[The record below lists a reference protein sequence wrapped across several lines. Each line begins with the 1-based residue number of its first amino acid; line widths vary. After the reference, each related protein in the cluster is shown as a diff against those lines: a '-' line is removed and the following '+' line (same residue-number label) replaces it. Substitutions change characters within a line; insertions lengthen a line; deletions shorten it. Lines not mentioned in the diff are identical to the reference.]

1 MVFCALAGA
10 LALTLAGCGETDSV
24 PPAASPTPTFSP
36 VPAETE
42 PAAEFSLADLQR
54 LQFCFASGAG
64 GWCTLLAV
72 RPDGSFYGEYHDTD
86 MGGGEPGIHAVQWN
100 CKFTGRFAQPV
111 RVNDY
116 TYSMGIAEISYEK
129 EAGTEEVIDGIQY
142 YYTAPYGLEDTEE
155 LLLYLPGAP
164 LAELT
169 QEFRGWVDH
178 GDQGEA
184 LLSYA
189 LNNEAH
195 QQGFFSRNLVREI
208 IYSLISARDESGELE
223 QQLQDA
229 TLSQEERETKAEE
242 LYQVWDNELNEV
254 WDALNRLLSP
264 EDMEVL
270 TAEELEWIAWK
281 EEQAALAGAG
291 MDGTLRAAE
300 LTRERV
306 GVLEEY
312 LGTL

>member
-1 MVFCALAGA
+1 MVSSTTIPPPTAWRMRRRFWSICLAR
-10 LALTLAGCGETDSV
+10 
-24 PPAASPTPTFSP
+24 PWASCPRS
-36 VPAETE
+36 
-42 PAAEFSLADLQR
+42 
-54 LQFCFASGAG
+54 SGAG
-64 GWCTLLAV
+64 WT
-72 RPDGSFYGEYHDTD
+72 
-86 MGGGEPGIHAVQWN
+86 
-100 CKFTGRFAQPV
+100 
-111 RVNDY
+111 
-116 TYSMGIAEISYEK
+116 
-129 EAGTEEVIDGIQY
+129 
-142 YYTAPYGLEDTEE
+142 TAI
-155 LLLYLPGAP
+155 
-164 LAELT
+164 
-169 QEFRGWVDH
+169 RGK
-178 GDQGEA
+178 A

-264 EDMEVL
+264 EDMEAL

>member
-10 LALTLAGCGETDSV
+10 LALTLAGCRETAPV
-24 PPAASPTPTFSP
+24 PPSGNPAPMASP

-42 PAAEFSLADLQR
+42 PAAEFSFADLQR

-155 LLLYLPGAP
+155 LLIYLPGAP
-164 LAELT
+164 LGELP

-291 MDGTLRAAE
+291 MAGALRAAE